1 MQESLSRIYIM
12 KDNLIADK
20 SYAFALNII
29 KAYLY
34 LSKEKQE
41 YILSRQLLKSGT
53 SIGANVR
60 EAIGAQSRADFIN
73 KMSVAFKEALETEYW
88 LNLLKDSKLLPLK
101 MADDLLIECQSI
113 CRIISKIQIT
123 TKNTL

>member
-1 MQESLSRIYIM
+1 M
-12 KDNLIADK
+12 KENLIADK
-20 SYAFALNII
+20 SYAFALSII

-41 YILSRQLLKSGT
+41 YVLSRQLLKSGT

-88 LNLLKDSKLLPLK
+88 LNLLKDSKLLPNE
-101 MADDLLIECQSI
+101 MALGLLIECQSI
-113 CRIISKIQIT
+113 CRIISKIQTT